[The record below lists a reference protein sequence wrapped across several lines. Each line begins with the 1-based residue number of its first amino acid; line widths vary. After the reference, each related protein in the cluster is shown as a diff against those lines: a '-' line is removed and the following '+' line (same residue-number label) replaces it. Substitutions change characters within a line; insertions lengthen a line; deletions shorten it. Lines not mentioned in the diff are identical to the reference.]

1 MNTCMGNYGVY
12 VIELLVG
19 FIIVKGLLPLLFRLA
34 VVDVIY
40 HFGTFLLLNAYQRF
54 LPVLVYKTCY
64 LTIIKWVSYISIF
77 SSVVSIVISNI
88 NFLIVFDIGVWWYVY
103 LMGWGGD
110 TVKIDWVICNLLKE
124 KVYALVKRWSIRSG
138 KRNIVL

>member
-40 HFGTFLLLNAYQRF
+40 HFGTFLLQNAYQRF
-54 LPVLVYKTCY
+54 QLVLVYKTCH
-64 LTIIKWVSYISIF
+64 LTIIK
-77 SSVVSIVISNI
+77 
-88 NFLIVFDIGVWWYVY
+88 
-103 LMGWGGD
+103 
-110 TVKIDWVICNLLKE
+110 
-124 KVYALVKRWSIRSG
+124 
-138 KRNIVL
+138 